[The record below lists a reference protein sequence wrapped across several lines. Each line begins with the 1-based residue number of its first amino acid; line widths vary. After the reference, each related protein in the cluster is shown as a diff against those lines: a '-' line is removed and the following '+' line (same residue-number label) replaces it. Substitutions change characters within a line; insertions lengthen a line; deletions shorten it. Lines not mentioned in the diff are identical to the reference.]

1 MKEVVY
7 KCYFIILETDPVVKN
22 FVWKPL
28 SAGKQQYAVIE
39 SAVEFRDYDE
49 DMLLRSGF
57 WKTLLEDSI
66 GKTTS

>member
-1 MKEVVY
+1 M
-7 KCYFIILETDPVVKN
+7 VKN